1 MDEGKLYKR
10 VFTPVLI
17 FLIAYEWLVSGFDK
31 LLSGNFVPQL
41 MRQLSSSLSGMQ
53 YHFYENIL
61 KSDII
66 PHAVVFGI
74 LVEVGEICVGVAFV
88 LLGVALIR
96 DRINT
101 AIIQL
106 GIWTSII
113 AAFMALNFFLWQGGS
128 MFLNLGDPFDEGI
141 TIDFMLVLIQL
152 WMAVFFFSIR
162 RRYSLLANRHMRQS
176 ERLNP
181 FT

>member
-17 FLIAYEWLVSGFDK
+17 FLLAYEWLVSGFDK

-61 KSDII
+61 KNDII
-66 PHAVVFGI
+66 PHAVVFGV